1 VTNVLPIKDRFD
13 KSDPLPDRSQG
24 EGGSSE
30 PHPNQTAHP
39 GNKKAASQNRE
50 TAVCCQDHVTN
61 YPPMAGIGKMVRSPG
76 PVPAGFGL
84 DDGEVV
90 VHLAV
95 VAIGCLVCGIIV
107 ELSTKV
113 NQV

>member
-1 VTNVLPIKDRFD
+1 VTIALAVKARFN
-13 KSDPLPDRSQG
+13 KVNLFPPLARKRY
-24 EGGSSE
+24 
-30 PHPNQTAHP
+30 QTAHP